1 MGHSQTGHAYLPQ
14 ERGTFRFHATGS
26 SIAIICV
33 LLLCLRLKVP
43 PFPNTLSTNLSPLSA
58 PLHLALPACSS
69 KFPVRWVAC
78 LGGGFLLLQQRSQA
92 GTCSFATPYVH
103 YIHLLSDTW
112 VCACVRVRV
121 LLRLPYIRCYCVYTR
136 GHLPHFF
143 LISAQTWRRPQ
154 LVHRTPCAGCQ
165 IQPCANDACMP
176 CCAQKIMLVFSV
188 FFAYRLAAY
197 PHVVTLSA
205 CPLDLFCLFF
215 HLALLSI
222 IHASSHKPCLPRTHP
237 PCALCKCH
245 HTPFNFPSHP
255 PEAVYANSP
264 GCFSCYCVCAVYFVS
279 WRLQNVS
286 QATALIFLKEVNGIS
301 RSDLKTYCIEI
312 KTKDRVYFIQCTS
325 DDNLYSWL
333 DAIYEHCPL
342 LSDVSSPTDF
352 HHQVHVDFDPVSGM
366 FIGLPDKWAKL
377 LQTSNI
383 TQQDYAQ
390 NPQAVLDV
398 LEFYTKNTAEG
409 QAAVQAAA
417 ANASANK
424 MAGLIPSSSPSSSYP
439 AQGMM
444 QEYPGSSFSNTSP
457 RLSPLDHKTG
467 VFLPEKRQPPPK
479 PAPPP
484 TNVSLP
490 KSKPLAVEEAQ
501 MRAQGGL
508 GPMSKA
514 NSGGGGIG
522 LNGGQKRQSLS
533 VSQMMQQ
540 QKQSIPIS
548 SSTSTLVQNGESAAS
563 STATTV
569 ASGEGRSQ
577 MTKTHSKAK
586 EDALAALT
594 GKMEQTTLK
603 PKKEEQRLS
612 TLSES
617 QIMVRLRAIVSRDD
631 PKVLYSKVRKIGQGA
646 SGNVYMAKSI
656 ITGKMVAI
664 KQMDLSK
671 QPRKELL
678 VNEIMVMKESTH
690 PNIVNYIESFL
701 LNSSDLWVVMEY
713 MEGGALTDVIDN
725 NQMNE
730 SQIATV
736 CREVCKGL
744 SHLHKQNI
752 IHRDIKSDNVLLGV
766 DGSVKITDF
775 GFCAKLS
782 EQRSKRATMVG
793 TPYWMAPE
801 VVKQKPYGP
810 KVDVWSLG
818 IMVIEM
824 IESEPPYLDEEPLKA
839 LYLIATNGTPA
850 LKNPEKLS
858 RDLKGFL
865 AECLC
870 VDVQSRATM
879 EELLTQEFLV
889 TQARSLS
896 ILTPLLG
903 KC

>member
-1 MGHSQTGHAYLPQ
+1 MATLKTGYISLKESWMWSKRWAVLK
-14 ERGTFRFHATGS
+14 RDTLTF
-26 SIAIICV
+26 
-33 LLLCLRLKVP
+33 
-43 PFPNTLSTNLSPLSA
+43 
-58 PLHLALPACSS
+58 
-69 KFPVRWVAC
+69 
-78 LGGGFLLLQQRSQA
+78 
-92 GTCSFATPYVH
+92 
-103 YIHLLSDTW
+103 
-112 VCACVRVRV
+112 
-121 LLRLPYIRCYCVYTR
+121 
-136 GHLPHFF
+136 
-143 LISAQTWRRPQ
+143 
-154 LVHRTPCAGCQ
+154 
-165 IQPCANDACMP
+165 
-176 CCAQKIMLVFSV
+176 
-188 FFAYRLAAY
+188 
-197 PHVVTLSA
+197 
-205 CPLDLFCLFF
+205 
-215 HLALLSI
+215 
-222 IHASSHKPCLPRTHP
+222 HK
-237 PCALCKCH
+237 
-245 HTPFNFPSHP
+245 N
-255 PEAVYANSP
+255 E
-264 GCFSCYCVCAVYFVS
+264 
-279 WRLQNVS
+279 NVS
-286 QATALIFLKEVNGIS
+286 QATALIFLKEVNGVS
-301 RSDLKTYCIEI
+301 RSDLKTYCIEV

-325 DDNLYSWL
+325 DDNLYSWM

-417 ANASANK
+417 INASANK
-424 MAGLIPSSSPSSSYP
+424 MAGLVPSSASHASTSSTSSNVYN
-439 AQGMM
+439 M
-444 QEYPGSSFSNTSP
+444 QEYPSSFNKSP
-457 RLSPLDHKTG
+457 RLSPADHKTG
-467 VFLPEKRQPPPK
+467 VFLQEKRQPPPK

-484 TNVSLP
+484 TNVVLP
-490 KSKPLAVEEAQ
+490 KSKPLAIEEAQ

-508 GPMSKA
+508 GNA
-514 NSGGGGIG
+514 GV
-522 LNGGQKRQSLS
+522 NGGQKRQSVS
-533 VSQMMQQ
+533 VNQLMQQ
-540 QKQSIPIS
+540 QQKTAIPLG
-548 SSTSTLVQNGESAAS
+548 STSIASNPSTITLLPNGESSAATSISTNPATIS
-563 STATTV
+563 SATAD
-569 ASGEGRSQ
+569 SSSRSQ
-577 MTKTHSKAK
+577 VTKRHSKAK

-617 QIMVRLRAIVSRDD
+617 QIMLKLRSIVSRDD

-656 ITGKMVAI
+656 VTGKMVAI

-678 VNEIMVMKESTH
+678 VNEIIVMKESTH

-730 SQIATV
+730 QQIATV

-850 LKNPEKLS
+850 LKHPERLS

-889 TQARSLS
+889 TQARPLS
-896 ILTPLLG
+896 VLTPLLG
-903 KC
+903 K